1 MYIYIYIL
9 SCIYNIYTRTHFRSS
24 HTYRLKMKGV
34 KRGSLCKWRQK
45 KSWNVNTH
53 IGQYRLLVK
62 ERHYIMIN
70 ISIQKKAV
78 TTICIYMQ
86 HRSISI

>member
-1 MYIYIYIL
+1 MYVYIYIYIYCL
-9 SCIYNIYTRTHFRSS
+9 VYIIYKQELTSD
-24 HTYRLKMKGV
+24 LV
-34 KRGSLCKWRQK
+34 KHSLCKWRQK